1 MKKNRYIAFAA
12 LAAMLLTSC
21 SKVDHTPNNNND
33 DSAVTAQQTT
43 TSAVTEVTTAPAVT
57 TTPVVTTTPPVVE
70 YTTHFFAAGDNL
82 IHSSI
87 YNQAHDRAADG
98 TYDFDYAYENIADVI
113 PQEGIRYLNQET
125 LVCNDMF
132 EPSTYPCFNSPTQLG
147 DKMIS
152 LGFNVFCMAN
162 NHVLDKGE
170 SGVLYALDYWKSRN
184 QLVFGA
190 YENTEDMENIRTM
203 TVDGITFAFVA
214 FTEHTNGIN
223 IPSGSDIRIIY
234 TSETELM
241 KSQIEKADEI
251 ADVVVV
257 SAHWGVENS
266 NTVVDGQ
273 RNLAQSFVDWGADIV
288 IGTHPHTIQ
297 SIEWLQTDDGGDAIV
312 FYSLGNF
319 ISAQAYSNLMVG
331 MLADFDVTYNA
342 ETDVV
347 TLDNVKALPIVTH
360 YDGSYR
366 NIRTYLRKDYT
377 QELASSHGCG
387 LSLDYIDSL
396 IEQVIPS
403 EFLG

>member
-1 MKKNRYIAFAA
+1 MTVTKCAA
-12 LAAMLLTSC
+12 LVLAAALLTSC
-21 SKVDHTPNNNND
+21 SRVDHTPKENA
-33 DSAVTAQQTT
+33 STTTQTT
-43 TSAVTEVTTAPAVT
+43 TSVTEVTTAPLVT
-57 TTPVVTTTPPVVE
+57 TTPVTTTEPPIVE

-87 YNQAHDRAADG
+87 YNQAHDRATDG

-113 PQEGIRYLNQET
+113 PQSGIRYLNQET

-147 DKMIS
+147 DKMID

-162 NHVLDKGE
+162 NHVLDKGTN
-170 SGVLYALDYWKSRN
+170 GVLYALEYWKSRN

-273 RNLAQSFVDWGADIV
+273 RNLAQNFVDWGADIV

-297 SIEWLQTDDGGDAIV
+297 SIEWLETDDGSDAIV

-331 MLADFDVTYNA
+331 MLADFDVTYNSS
-342 ETDVV
+342 TDTVS
-347 TLDNVKALPIVTH
+347 LDNVKAIPIVTH

-366 NIRTYLRKDYT
+366 NIRTYLRSDYT
-377 QELASSHGCG
+377 AELALSHGCG

-396 IEQVIPS
+396 IDQVIPS